1 MLKSGIKTLTF
12 LICQITK
19 IFKIMKLGNLLGV
32 IFQLFNI
39 RYQKIFNNENA
50 LWYIPK
56 GKVRA

>member
-1 MLKSGIKTLTF
+1 MLKSGFKTLTF

-19 IFKIMKLGNLLGV
+19 IFKIRKSLLGV

-50 LWYIPK
+50 LWCIPK

>member
-1 MLKSGIKTLTF
+1 MSNYQNFQNYEIKKSP
-12 LICQITK
+12 
-19 IFKIMKLGNLLGV
+19 LGV